1 MIITIIEKRVTMKY
15 IASTTYKTTT
25 VMATKKNLNKKWFH
39 QHEFDCY
46 LKLLQYSS
54 SIPRNQDPLPL
65 KRTYNFIAWS
75 ILLLLLMPVIRTFA
89 QNQVTIPIETEK
101 NALVLQTDKD
111 GRLGTVY
118 FGSRLFNP
126 NDYAGIPNQ
135 YRLLADNSPVYNS
148 AYTPAG
154 TFNLL
159 EPAVQITH
167 ADGNMSLD
175 LKYINSDTKKIDGN
189 ISQTTILLKDPIY
202 GTEITLYYKTYFKE
216 NVVEQWSVI
225 KNTEKK
231 AIRMEKYASANL
243 YFMANDY
250 YLTHYNGTWGSEM
263 KPEEELLSHGIK
275 SIDSKL
281 GTRANLM
288 EPSAFMVSFDKPATE
303 EEGKVLLGQLAWSG
317 NFKIDFEVDNFKNLR
332 LIAGIN
338 PYASEYQLASGQ
350 EFTTPAFIYTFSS
363 NGKGEAS
370 RNLHHW
376 ATKYRLLD
384 GEGSRLTLLNN
395 WEATYFGFDENK
407 LVELFKGAKKLGVDM
422 FLLDDGWFGNKH
434 PRDGDTAGLGDWQ
447 ENVKKLP
454 HGIGYLVKEAAA
466 AGVKFGI
473 WVEPEM
479 VNPKSDLYERHKDW
493 VIRQP
498 DRPEKYYRNQLVLDL
513 SNPAVQDFVYGILDT
528 LFTKNPTLAFV
539 KWDCN
544 AVIFNAY
551 SAYLKKMRLPQSQL
565 YVDYVKGLYKV
576 LERLRA
582 KYPTVPMMLCS
593 GGGGRVDYGAL
604 QYFTE
609 YWPSDNTDPVERI
622 FIQWEYSYFYP
633 AIASCNH
640 ITDWSK
646 LPLKF
651 RTDVA
656 MMGKMGYDIVVDKL
670 SEKDLQFSQQSVAN
684 YKSISD
690 LVWHGDL
697 YRLVNPNQH
706 PMASLMFTNA
716 AKSRAVV
723 FNYLT
728 NTRFM
733 LTATPKP
740 IQLRGL
746 DASKKYTVKEIN
758 LYPGTVSSIAATTV
772 YSGDFLMTAGINP
785 DVSLYRTSVLLEV
798 NEVQ

>member
-1 MIITIIEKRVTMKY
+1 MKY
-15 IASTTYKTTT
+15 IAGTKT
-25 VMATKKNLNKKWFH
+25 ATMMPDIKKMILRAVPAFQMLPPKNKWMLKVLLIVAVLSAPLKNL
-39 QHEFDCY
+39 
-46 LKLLQYSS
+46 
-54 SIPRNQDPLPL
+54 
-65 KRTYNFIAWS
+65 
-75 ILLLLLMPVIRTFA
+75 A
-89 QNQVTIPIETEK
+89 QETATIPVETAA

-111 GRLGTVY
+111 GRLSIIY
-118 FGSRLFNP
+118 FGAKLN
-126 NDYAGIPNQ
+126 NAKDYAGISKQ
-135 YRLLADNSPVYNS
+135 YHLDTDNEGTGNG

-154 TFNLL
+154 TYNLT
-159 EPAVQITH
+159 EPALQLTH
-167 ADGNMSLD
+167 GDGNPSTE
-175 LKYINSDTKKIDGN
+175 LKFVSSDVKKIDEN
-189 ISQTTILLKDPIY
+189 VSLITVVLKDP
-202 GTEITLYYKTYFKE
+202 LYAVEVNLLYKTYFKE
-216 NVVEQWSVI
+216 NVIEQWSVI
-225 KNTEKK
+225 KNGEKK
-231 AIRMEKYASANL
+231 AVKMQKYASANL
-243 YFMANDY
+243 YFRAHDY
-250 YLTHYNGTWGSEM
+250 YLTHYNGVWAREM
-263 KPEEELLSHGIK
+263 KPEEEQLTHGIK

-281 GTRANLM
+281 GTRANLLA
-288 EPSAFMVSFDKPATE
+288 PSAFMVSFDKPATE
-303 EEGKVLLGQLAWSG
+303 DEGKVLLGQLAWSG
-317 NFKIDFEVDNFKNLR
+317 NFKIDFEVDAYKNLK

-338 PYASEYQLASGQ
+338 PYASEYQLGAGQ
-350 EFTTPAFIYTFSS
+350 AFTTPSFIYTFSA

-384 GEGSRLTLLNN
+384 GGGSRLTLLNN

-407 LVELFKGAKKLGVDM
+407 LVGLFKGAKELGVDM
-422 FLLDDGWFGNKH
+422 FLLDDGWFANRY
-434 PRDGDTAGLGDWQ
+434 PRNADTAGLGDWQ

-479 VNPKSDLYERHKDW
+479 VNPKSELYEKHKDW

-498 DRPEKYYRNQLVLDL
+498 DRPEKYYRHQLVLDL
-513 SNPAVQDFVYGILDT
+513 TNPQVQNFVFGILDT
-528 LFTKNPTLAFV
+528 IFTKNPTLAFV

-544 AVIFNAY
+544 AVIYNAY
-551 SAYLKKMRLPQSQL
+551 SAYLQKQGLPQSQL

-582 KYPTVPMMLCS
+582 KYPAIPMMLCS

-656 MMGKMGYDIVVDKL
+656 MMGKMGYDIVVSKL
-670 SEKDLQFSQQSVAN
+670 NDKDLQFSKQAVAT
-684 YKSISD
+684 YHSISD

-697 YRLVNPNQH
+697 YRLVNPKEN
-706 PMASLMFTNA
+706 PVASLMFVNND
-716 AKSRAVV
+716 KSRAVV
-723 FNYLT
+723 FNYLVSS
-728 NTRFM
+728 RYIP
-733 LTATPKP
+733 TAQNPF
-740 IQLRGL
+740 LLNGL

-758 LYPGTVSSIAATTV
+758 LYPGTITRLNEATV
-772 YSGDFLMTAGINP
+772 YQGDFLMNIGINP
-785 DVSLYRTSVLLEV
+785 MVDQGRSSVILEV
-798 NEVQ
+798 NEVK

>member
-1 MIITIIEKRVTMKY
+1 MVT
-15 IASTTYKTTT
+15 
-25 VMATKKNLNKKWFH
+25 TKMTNKKCFQ
-39 QHEFDCY
+39 QHVFDCSI
-46 LKLLQYSS
+46 KLFPYKSATPQKSNTS
-54 SIPRNQDPLPL
+54 
-65 KRTYNFIAWS
+65 TIAWS
-75 ILLLLLMPVIRTFA
+75 TMFLLFVTTSISFA
-89 QNQVTIPIETEK
+89 QTSVTIPVETA
-101 NALVLQTDKD
+101 NTALVLQTDKD
-111 GRLGTVY
+111 GRLGMVY
-118 FGSRLFNP
+118 FGDRLANTTE
-126 NDYAGIPNQ
+126 YAAIPGQ
-135 YRLLADNSPVYNS
+135 YRLVSDNSLTNNL

-154 TFNLL
+154 TSNLV
-159 EPAVQITH
+159 EPAVQVTH

-175 LKYINSDTKKIDGN
+175 LKYVSNNTQKIDGN
-189 ISQTTILLKDPIY
+189 VNLTSILLKDPLY
-202 GTEITLYYKTYFKE
+202 GTEITLFYKTYAKE

-225 KNTEKK
+225 KNVEKK
-231 AIRMEKYASANL
+231 AIRMQKYASANL
-243 YFMANDY
+243 YFLSNDY

-263 KPEEELLSHGIK
+263 KSEEEQLTHGIK
-275 SIDSKL
+275 SIDTKL

-303 EEGKVLLGQLAWSG
+303 DEGKVLLGQLAWSG
-317 NFKIDFEVDNFKNLR
+317 NFKIDFEVDVYKNLR

-338 PYASEYQLASGQ
+338 PYASEYQLAAGQ
-350 EFTTPAFIYTFSS
+350 EFVTPALIYTFSN

-384 GEGSRLTLLNN
+384 GGGSRLTLLNN
-395 WEATYFGFDENK
+395 WEATYFDFDENK
-407 LVELFKGAKKLGVDM
+407 LTGLFKGAKKLGVDM

-434 PRDGDTAGLGDWQ
+434 PRDADTAGLGDWQ
-447 ENVKKLP
+447 ENKRKLP
-454 HGIGYLVKEAAA
+454 HGLGYLVKEAAA

-473 WVEPEM
+473 WLEPEM
-479 VNPKSDLYERHKDW
+479 VSPKSELYEKHKDW

-498 DRPEKYYRNQLVLDL
+498 DRPEIYYRHQLVLDL
-513 SNPAVQDFVYGILDT
+513 SNPAVQNFVYGILDT

-544 AVIFNAY
+544 AVIFNAH
-551 SAYLKKMRLPQSQL
+551 SAYLQKAGLPQSQL

-582 KYPTVPMMLCS
+582 KYPAIPMMLCS

-622 FIQWEYSYFYP
+622 FIQWENSYFYP

-656 MMGKMGYDIVVDKL
+656 MMGKMGYDIVVDQL
-670 SEKDLQFSQQSVAN
+670 NEKDLQFSQQSVTT

-697 YRLVNPNQH
+697 YRLVNPHQN
-706 PMASLMFTNA
+706 PIASLMFSNA

-733 LTATPKP
+733 PSASPRP
-740 IQLRGL
+740 IQLKGL
-746 DASKKYTVKEIN
+746 DPLKKYTVKEIN
-758 LYPGTVSSIAATTV
+758 LYPGTQSSISTNI
-772 YSGDFLMTAGINP
+772 YSGEFLMTAGFNP
-785 DVSLYRTSVLLEV
+785 DMHLGRTSVLLEV
-798 NEVQ
+798 NEVN